1 MGKLIHMLSHEM
13 KRNQPID
20 KVIKAD
26 LTIMQKHILKFIL
39 LETMHKDLYQ
49 KDIEEEFQIRKSTV
63 TGYVQLMEK
72 NGYLTRESVKGD
84 ARKKRL
90 VPTEKAEGLR
100 QAILEDIKLSE
111 KRMEKGIPEEDV
123 ITCKHVLYQVLQ
135 NLIEKHKEE
144 ERKMNKTLLKSVREY
159 KKQSILAPILVILEV
174 LMEVLI
180 PMEMANIIDIGMTSG
195 DLHYI
200 IQRGVI
206 LVVMAMLSLFFG
218 ISAGNMAAVAGAGY
232 AKNLR
237 HDIFYKVQEF
247 SFKNIDHFAT
257 SGLVTRMTTDI
268 TNIQMAY
275 MMSIRLL
282 ARAPIMIIL
291 SWVMTLKYSVK
302 VALLFLI
309 VIPLL
314 GGTLIFIAKKAHP
327 HFIKVFDEYDIL
339 NNSVQENVNAS
350 RVVKAFVR
358 EDYEIDKFHGI
369 SKYVYTLFTK
379 AEKIVA
385 WNSPVM
391 QFTMYVVILLLVAI
405 GGTGIIHG
413 TMGTGEL
420 TSIIVYALQIIG
432 SLMMVTFVFVMIM
445 IAEASTDRITE
456 VLEEVPEM
464 QDKADAV
471 TEVKDGE
478 IIFDHVN
485 FSYAGEGGNLSL
497 KDVDLHIRSGQTI
510 GIIGGTGSAKSTL
523 VQLIPRLYD
532 VTEGC
537 VKVGGIDVRD
547 YNLEALRDQVSMVL
561 QKNVLFTGTIY
572 DNIRWGD
579 ENASD
584 EEVQRMC
591 KLAQADGFVNEF
603 PAGYNTQIVQGG
615 NNVSGGQK
623 QRLCIARALLKKP
636 KILILDDS
644 TSAVDTKTDALI
656 RKAFREEIPNTTK
669 IIIAQRVSSIEDA
682 DQIIVLDDGKIMGVG
697 TSEELLKTN
706 DIYREVYESQVK
718 GGEDDE

>member
-1 MGKLIHMLSHEM
+1 
-13 KRNQPID
+13 
-20 KVIKAD
+20 
-26 LTIMQKHILKFIL
+26 
-39 LETMHKDLYQ
+39 
-49 KDIEEEFQIRKSTV
+49 
-63 TGYVQLMEK
+63 
-72 NGYLTRESVKGD
+72 
-84 ARKKRL
+84 
-90 VPTEKAEGLR
+90 
-100 QAILEDIKLSE
+100 
-111 KRMEKGIPEEDV
+111 
-123 ITCKHVLYQVLQ
+123 
-135 NLIEKHKEE
+135 
-144 ERKMNKTLLKSVREY
+144 MNKTLLKSVREY
-159 KKQSILAPILVILEV
+159 KKQSVMAPLLVVLEV
-174 LMEVLI
+174 FMEVLI
-180 PMEMANIIDIGMTSG
+180 PLEMAKIIDVGIAQG
-195 DLHYI
+195 DMNYI

-206 LVVMAMLSLFFG
+206 LVVMAMLALFFG
-218 ISAGNMAAVAGAGY
+218 VQAGNMAAVAGAGY

-237 HDIFYKVQEF
+237 HDIFYKIQEF
-247 SFKNIDHFAT
+247 SFYNIDHFST

-268 TNIQMAY
+268 TNVQMAY

-282 ARAPIMIIL
+282 ARAPIMVIL
-291 SWVMTLKYSVK
+291 SWVMTLLLNKK
-302 VALLFLI
+302 AALLFLI
-309 VIPLL
+309 VVPVL

-327 HFIKVFDEYDIL
+327 HFIKVFDEYDVL

-358 EDYEIDKFHGI
+358 EDYEVKKFHGI
-369 SKYVYTLFTK
+369 SQYVYNLFTK

-391 QFTMYVVILLLVAI
+391 QFVMYTVVILLVLI
-405 GGTGIIHG
+405 GGKSIIG
-413 TMGTGEL
+413 GQMETGEL

-432 SLMMVTFVFVMIM
+432 ALMMVTFVFVMIM
-445 IAEASTDRITE
+445 IAQASTDRITE

-464 QDKADAV
+464 QDKENAV
-471 TEVKDGE
+471 KTVENGE
-478 IIFDHVN
+478 IIFNHVN

-497 KDVDLHIRSGQTI
+497 KDINLHIESGQTI

-532 VTEGC
+532 VTGGQ
-537 VKVGGIDVRD
+537 VKVGGVDVRD
-547 YNLEALRDQVSMVL
+547 YDLKVLRDQVSMVL

-579 ENASD
+579 KDASE
-584 EEVQRMC
+584 EEVKRVC
-591 KLAQADGFVNEF
+591 RLAQADGFVQEF
-603 PAGYNTQIVQGG
+603 PDGYNTQIVQGG

-656 RKAFREEIPNTTK
+656 RKAFREEIPDTTK
-669 IIIAQRVSSIEDA
+669 IIIAQRISSIEDA
-682 DQIIVLDDGKIMGVG
+682 DQIIVLDDGKVLGVG

-718 GGEDDE
+718 GGGEDE

>member
-1 MGKLIHMLSHEM
+1 
-13 KRNQPID
+13 
-20 KVIKAD
+20 
-26 LTIMQKHILKFIL
+26 
-39 LETMHKDLYQ
+39 
-49 KDIEEEFQIRKSTV
+49 
-63 TGYVQLMEK
+63 
-72 NGYLTRESVKGD
+72 
-84 ARKKRL
+84 
-90 VPTEKAEGLR
+90 
-100 QAILEDIKLSE
+100 
-111 KRMEKGIPEEDV
+111 
-123 ITCKHVLYQVLQ
+123 
-135 NLIEKHKEE
+135 
-144 ERKMNKTLLKSVREY
+144 MNKKLLQSVREY
-159 KKQSILAPILVILEV
+159 KKQSIIAPLLVTLEV

-180 PMEMANIIDIGMTSG
+180 PLEMAKIIDIGIANG
-195 DLHYI
+195 NLGYI
-200 IQRGVI
+200 IQRGLI
-206 LVVMAMLSLFFG
+206 LVIMAMMSLFFG
-218 ISAGNMAAVAGAGY
+218 VQAGNFAAVAGAGY

-237 HDIFYKVQEF
+237 HDIYYKVQDF
-247 SFKNIDHFAT
+247 SFKNIDHFST

-291 SWVMTLKYSVK
+291 SWVMTLTLSRKA
-302 VALLFLI
+302 ALLFLI
-309 VIPLL
+309 VIPVL
-314 GGTLIFIAKKAHP
+314 GGTLLFIAKKAHP
-327 HFIKVFDEYDIL
+327 HFIKVFDEYDEL
-339 NNSVQENVNAS
+339 NNSVQENVNAA

-358 EDYEIDKFHGI
+358 EDYEIGKFHGV
-369 SKYVYTLFTK
+369 SKYVYQLFTT

-391 QFTMYVVILLLVAI
+391 QFVMYAVIMILIYI
-405 GGTGIIHG
+405 GGKGIVTG
-413 TMGTGEL
+413 TMETGAL

-445 IAEASTDRITE
+445 IAGASTDRITE
-456 VLEEVPEM
+456 VLNEIPEM
-464 QDKADAV
+464 RDPADAV
-471 TEVKDGE
+471 TSVTDGD
-478 IIFDHVN
+478 IIFDHVS

-497 KDVDLHIRSGQTI
+497 KDVNLHIKSGQTV

-532 VTEGC
+532 VTEGS
-537 VKVGGIDVRD
+537 VKVSGIDVRK

-561 QKNVLFTGTIY
+561 QKNVLFSGTIY
-572 DNIRWGD
+572 DNIRWGN
-579 ENASD
+579 ENATD
-584 EEVQRMC
+584 EEVQNVC
-591 KLAQADGFVNEF
+591 KLAQADGFVREF
-603 PAGYNTQIVQGG
+603 PDGYNTQIVQGG

-682 DQIIVLDDGKIMGVG
+682 DLIIVLENGEISGIG

-706 DIYREVYESQVK
+706 AIYREVYESQVK
-718 GGEDDE
+718 GGEDHE